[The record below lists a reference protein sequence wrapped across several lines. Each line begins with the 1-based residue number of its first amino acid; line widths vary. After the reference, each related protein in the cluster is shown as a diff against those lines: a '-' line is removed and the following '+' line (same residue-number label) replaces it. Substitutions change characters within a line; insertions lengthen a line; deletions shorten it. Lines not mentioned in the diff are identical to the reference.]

1 MDNKEKS
8 PEQELI
14 ESIGLMI
21 EKGMESNT
29 NIYTGVVKSVDGK
42 RAVVTV
48 NGQNQNVS
56 IATADVSSGN
66 VVRVFVPKGNMSAA
80 FIIKAEA
87 SGGGEPTTTAYGDL
101 TGKPQ
106 INGVTLIDNKTSKE
120 LNLYGTGNAPP
131 YPVTSVNGQTG
142 DVTIE
147 VGGNVDSVNGKT
159 GVVVLSAADV
169 GALPN
174 TTVIPDKT
182 SQLDNDSGYI
192 TDSALTDYAKKTEI
206 PTKTSELTNDSG
218 YITNTALEPYAK
230 IVDIPTKTSQLNND
244 SGYITANDVP
254 VKSVDGATGD
264 VVTNAVKTTTQT
276 LTDTQ
281 KQQARTNIGAGTSSF
296 DGDYNSLTNKPTIP
310 TKTSQLTNDSHYI
323 TASEAPVQSVNTKTG
338 AVVLTQD
345 DVGDG
350 TTYVR
355 THNDFTNVLKTQI
368 NTNKDNIAMLD
379 GDVEG
384 LQTDVGTLKT
394 NVSSLQTALTSKQ
407 DVIVGAA
414 STITDNNLVADR
426 ALISN
431 SSGKVAVSNVTSTE
445 LGYLDGVTSN
455 IQTQLNKKLEKAPV
469 TSVNSKIGAVQLN
482 ASDVGAL
489 PDTTVIPTKTSQLDN
504 DSGFIT
510 DIPIA
515 SATQLG
521 GVKVGAGLSVT
532 ENGVL
537 SATGGGTADAV
548 EWNNVLDKPTT
559 IAGYGIT
566 DAKIENGTITLGNQ
580 TITPLTSAP
589 VTSVNSKTGAV
600 VLGASDVGAIS
611 TGNISQT
618 LGVSTTKVP
627 SEKAV
632 SDALSSAGFGD
643 MLKSTYDPTGSVATA
658 GGIPDYVEVNGG
670 KIDTI
675 KVNGTVQVISDKTVN
690 ITVPTKT
697 SDITNDSGYLTSV
710 PVTSVNSKTGAVVL
724 TSGDVGALPADTV
737 IPIVNN
743 ATLTIRRNSVD
754 IGSFT
759 ANSANDVN
767 IDINV
772 PTDKSDIG
780 LGNVDNVK
788 QYSATNPPPYPVTS
802 VNSKT
807 GAVTLGKSDVG
818 LGSVDN
824 VKQYSASN
832 PPPYPVTSV
841 NGHTGAIT
849 VHEVPA
855 VTTSDNGKFLRVVNG
870 AWAAVEIAN
879 ANGGRF

>member
-1 MDNKEKS
+1 MLPSE
-8 PEQELI
+8 ELLQ
-14 ESIGLMI
+14 SIDIIAQNAAKNGV
-21 EKGMESNT
+21 K
-29 NIYTGVVKSVDGK
+29 IYTAIVTSIADNNTCSVRVNGK
-42 RAVVTV
+42 THSNIAYYGDAPTV
-48 NGQNQNVS
+48 NKS
-56 IATADVSSGN
+56 Y
-66 VVRVFVPKGNMSAA
+66 RVFCPNGSMNQA
-80 FIIKAEA
+80 FIIT
-87 SGGGEPTTTAYGDL
+87 GGGSSGESAYTLPIASADVLGGIKVGAGLTISTEGTLSATGGGTADAVEWNNVLDKPTTIAGYGITDA
-101 TGKPQ
+101 K
-106 INGVTLIDNKTSKE
+106 IDGNNVVLGNKTITPYTPS
-120 LNLYGTGNAPP
+120 NPP
-131 YPVTSVNGQTG
+131 TYP
-142 DVTIE
+142 
-147 VGGNVDSVNGKT
+147 VDSVNGKT

-192 TDSALTDYAKKTEI
+192 TDSALTGYAKKTEI

-230 IVDIPTKTSQLNND
+230 TVDIPTKTSQLNND
-244 SGYITANDVP
+244 SGYITTNDVP

-276 LTDTQ
+276 LTETQ

-310 TKTSQLTNDSHYI
+310 TKTSQLTNDSGFITDAALTGYAKTTDIPTKTSQLENDSHYI
-323 TASEAPVQSVNTKTG
+323 TANEV
-338 AVVLTQD
+338 
-345 DVGDG
+345 
-350 TTYVR
+350 
-355 THNDFTNVLKTQI
+355 
-368 NTNKDNIAMLD
+368 
-379 GDVEG
+379 
-384 LQTDVGTLKT
+384 
-394 NVSSLQTALTSKQ
+394 
-407 DVIVGAA
+407 
-414 STITDNNLVADR
+414 
-426 ALISN
+426 
-431 SSGKVAVSNVTSTE
+431 
-445 LGYLDGVTSN
+445 
-455 IQTQLNKKLEKAPV
+455 PV
-469 TSVNSKIGAVQLN
+469 TSVNSKTGAVQLN

-510 DIPIA
+510 ELPIA
-515 SATQLG
+515 STTQLG

-566 DAKIENGTITLGNQ
+566 DAKIENGTITLGNK

-618 LGVSTTKVP
+618 LGTSTTKVP

-632 SDALSSAGFGD
+632 SDALSSAGAGD

-658 GGIPDYVEVNGG
+658 GGIPDYVEANGG

-675 KVNGTVQVISDKTVN
+675 KVNGTAQVISDKTVN

-697 SDITNDSGYLTSV
+697 SDITNDSGYLTSA

-724 TSGDVGALPADTV
+724 TANDVGALPADTV
-737 IPIVNN
+737 IPTVND
-743 ATLTIRRNSVD
+743 ATLTIRRNGVD

-759 ANSANDVN
+759 SNSANDVN

-802 VNSKT
+802 VNGKT

-841 NGHTGAIT
+841 NSKTGAVT
-849 VHEVPA
+849 VREVPA

-870 AWAAVEIAN
+870 AWAAVAIAD
-879 ANGGRF
+879 ANGVKF

>member
-1 MDNKEKS
+1 MLPSE
-8 PEQELI
+8 ELLQ
-14 ESIGLMI
+14 SIDIIAQNAAKNGV
-21 EKGMESNT
+21 K
-29 NIYTGVVKSVDGK
+29 IYTATVTAISDNNTCSV
-42 RAVVTV
+42 RV
-48 NGQNQNVS
+48 NGKTHNGITYYGDAPSVNKS
-56 IATADVSSGN
+56 Y
-66 VVRVFVPKGNMSAA
+66 RVFCPNGSMNQA
-80 FIIKAEA
+80 FIIT
-87 SGGGEPTTTAYGDL
+87 GGGSSGESAYTLPIASADVLGGIKVGAGLTISTEGTLSATGGGTADAVEWNNVLDKPTTIAGYGITDA
-101 TGKPQ
+101 K
-106 INGVTLIDNKTSKE
+106 IDGNNVVLGNKTITPYTPS
-120 LNLYGTGNAPP
+120 NPP
-131 YPVTSVNGQTG
+131 TYP
-142 DVTIE
+142 
-147 VGGNVDSVNGKT
+147 VDSVNGKT

-192 TDSALTDYAKKTEI
+192 TDSALTGYAKKTEI

-230 IVDIPTKTSQLNND
+230 TVDIPTKTSQLNND

-276 LTDTQ
+276 LTDVQ

-310 TKTSQLTNDSHYI
+310 TKTSQLTNDSGFITDAALTGYAKTTDIPTKTSQLENDSNYI
-323 TASEAPVQSVNTKTG
+323 TVNEAPVQSVNTKTG

-355 THNDFTNVLKTQI
+355 THNDFTNVLKAQI

-379 GDVEG
+379 GDIDG

-414 STITDNNLVADR
+414 STITENNLVTDR
-426 ALISN
+426 ALVSN

-455 IQTQLNKKLEKAPV
+455 VQTQLNKKLEKAPV
-469 TSVNSKIGAVQLN
+469 TSVNSKTGAVQLN

-489 PDTTVIPTKTSQLDN
+489 PDTTVIPSKTSQLDN

-559 IAGYGIT
+559 ISGYGIT

-600 VLGASDVGAIS
+600 VLNAS
-611 TGNISQT
+611 
-618 LGVSTTKVP
+618 
-627 SEKAV
+627 
-632 SDALSSAGFGD
+632 
-643 MLKSTYDPTGSVATA
+643 
-658 GGIPDYVEVNGG
+658 
-670 KIDTI
+670 
-675 KVNGTVQVISDKTVN
+675 
-690 ITVPTKT
+690 
-697 SDITNDSGYLTSV
+697 
-710 PVTSVNSKTGAVVL
+710 
-724 TSGDVGALPADTV
+724 DVGALPADTV
-737 IPIVNN
+737 IPTVND

-788 QYSATNPPPYPVTS
+788 QYSVTNPPPYPVTS
-802 VNSKT
+802 VNGQT
-807 GAVTLGKSDVG
+807 GDVTVDADLPEHLVKYQTLVPVEATTLIDANTLQGHDAAYFAKQSDVNTIN
-818 LGSVDN
+818 SQVSTN
-824 VKQYSASN
+824 
-832 PPPYPVTSV
+832 
-841 NGHTGAIT
+841 
-849 VHEVPA
+849 
-855 VTTSDNGKFLRVVNG
+855 TSDISALQSGLST
-870 AWAAVEIAN
+870 AN
-879 ANGGRF
+879 ANIANKLDKSGGTMTGALVAQSNTNYTTAQVRNVIISPNEPSGGQSGDLWIKYSS